1 MELNVDLKLQMPKLY
16 SIADIINYYRARCS
30 HVQRVTSRTV
40 WRTSNGCVA
49 SSAAEQT
56 WTCGMTP
63 IAVDCRPRSRCSP
76 CQMGRHRNV
85 RLLSASIRHPK
96 RPGNLPPSPA
106 WPSRSLPWISCK
118 RYWHHCNCDPGPEGK
133 EFIHA
138 FHVLVIYIH
147 IYIAV

>member
-1 MELNVDLKLQMPKLY
+1 MWNILSGEEEMISYGTERWSKITNAKTLYYSRYYKLLSCSLLSRAVD
-16 SIADIINYYRARCS
+16 
-30 HVQRVTSRTV
+30 HSRTV

-76 CQMGRHRNV
+76 CQTDRNRNV

-106 WPSRSLPWISCK
+106 WPSRSPPWISC
-118 RYWHHCNCDPGPEGK
+118 
-133 EFIHA
+133 
-138 FHVLVIYIH
+138 
-147 IYIAV
+147 